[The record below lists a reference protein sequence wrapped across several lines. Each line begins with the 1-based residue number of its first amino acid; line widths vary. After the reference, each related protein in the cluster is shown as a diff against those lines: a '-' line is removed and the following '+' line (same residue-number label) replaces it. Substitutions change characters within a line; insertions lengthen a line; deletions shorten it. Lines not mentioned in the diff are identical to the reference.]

1 MTIKER
7 LFIMPIKTYR
17 INKIIIAEEKP
28 TMSLLDLSVKVIWI
42 SDYALNVYLYNIQIR
57 IMILKHLFILIKTLE
72 NNYISLCIP
81 NVLNS
86 FPIQCTFFNMPQ
98 VYAIFEAR
106 YLLQVPNG
114 MQNNCKIENKARP
127 TSSFYLQKSSM
138 NTFGLNYKLNGFYKQ
153 MKIDKFDFN
162 FNI

>member
-7 LFIMPIKTYR
+7 LFIMPIETYR

-28 TMSLLDLSVKVIWI
+28 TMSLIDLSVKGIWI
-42 SDYALNVYLYNIQIR
+42 SDDALYLYNIQIS

-98 VYAIFEAR
+98 VYAIFEVR

-114 MQNNCKIENKARP
+114 MQNKCKIANKTRP
-127 TSSFYLQKSSM
+127 ASNLYLQKSMITSC
-138 NTFGLNYKLNGFYKQ
+138 LN
-153 MKIDKFDFN
+153 
-162 FNI
+162 

>member
-28 TMSLLDLSVKVIWI
+28 TMSLIYLSVKGIWI
-42 SDYALNVYLYNIQIR
+42 SDDALYLYNIQIR

-114 MQNNCKIENKARP
+114 MQNKCKIENKARP

-138 NTFGLNYKLNGFYKQ
+138 ITFRLNCKLN
-153 MKIDKFDFN
+153 
-162 FNI
+162 

>member
-28 TMSLLDLSVKVIWI
+28 TMSLIYLSVKGIWI
-42 SDYALNVYLYNIQIR
+42 SDDALYLYNIQIR

-72 NNYISLCIP
+72 NNHISLCIP

-114 MQNNCKIENKARP
+114 MQNKCKIENKARP

-138 NTFGLNYKLNGFYKQ
+138 ITFRLNCKLN
-153 MKIDKFDFN
+153 
-162 FNI
+162 

>member
-17 INKIIIAEEKP
+17 INKIIIAEGKP
-28 TMSLLDLSVKVIWI
+28 TMSLIDLSVKGIWI
-42 SDYALNVYLYNIQIR
+42 SDDALNVYLYNIQIR

-114 MQNNCKIENKARP
+114 MQNKCKIENKARP

-138 NTFGLNYKLNGFYKQ
+138 ITFRLNCKLN
-153 MKIDKFDFN
+153 
-162 FNI
+162 

>member
-28 TMSLLDLSVKVIWI
+28 TMSLIDLSVKGIWI
-42 SDYALNVYLYNIQIR
+42 LRSIVYLYNIQIR

-72 NNYISLCIP
+72 NNYVSLCIP

-114 MQNNCKIENKARP
+114 MQNKCKIENKARP

-138 NTFGLNYKLNGFYKQ
+138 ITFGLNYKLNGFYKQ
-153 MKIDKFDFN
+153 MKINKFDFN

>member
-17 INKIIIAEEKP
+17 INKIIIAEGKP
-28 TMSLLDLSVKVIWI
+28 TMSLIDLSVKGIWI
-42 SDYALNVYLYNIQIR
+42 SDDALNSTFYLYNIQIR

-114 MQNNCKIENKARP
+114 MQNKCKIENKARP

-138 NTFGLNYKLNGFYKQ
+138 ITFGLNCKLN
-153 MKIDKFDFN
+153 
-162 FNI
+162 